1 MKTIGC
7 YFGRHK
13 PVLVAVNT
21 EYNTH
26 YTDTDTKKYH
36 MMRFYQCE
44 HCGHRS
50 FTTNYYSQFTKHN
63 GIDVAK
69 ANWLDTGVVP
79 SSSYDPRKDS
89 QTYVPEP
96 PTPTTKKPDAEIIP
110 FNVIKGG
117 KNE

>member
-1 MKTIGC
+1 MKPIGC

-21 EYNTH
+21 EYHTT
-26 YTDTDTKKYH
+26 YTDTDRKVYH
-36 MMRFYQCE
+36 MLRFYQCE

-50 FTTNYYSQFTKHN
+50 FATNYDGYSRHT
-63 GIDVAK
+63 GIDNAK

-79 SSSYDPRKDS
+79 SNSYDPRKTS
-89 QTYVPEP
+89 NSYVPEP
-96 PTPTTKKPDAEIIP
+96 PKPTTKKPDAEVIP
-110 FNVIKGG
+110 FKVMKGG

>member
-26 YTDTDTKKYH
+26 YTDTDHTKYH
-36 MMRFYQCE
+36 MLRFYQCE
-44 HCGHRS
+44 HCGNRS
-50 FTTNYYSQFTKHN
+50 FETNYKSNYTTHS
-63 GIDVAK
+63 GIDNAK

-79 SSSYDPRKDS
+79 SGSYDPRKVPNS
-89 QTYVPEP
+89 YVPEP
-96 PTPTTKKPDAEIIP
+96 PTPTTKKPDAEVIP